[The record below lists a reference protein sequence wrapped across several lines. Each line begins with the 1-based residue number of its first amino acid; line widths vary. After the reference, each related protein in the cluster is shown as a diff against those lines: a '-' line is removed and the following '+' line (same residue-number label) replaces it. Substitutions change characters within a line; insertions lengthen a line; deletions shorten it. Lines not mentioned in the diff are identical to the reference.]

1 MDNEETL
8 WAPAEGNPRVD
19 AGGAPALKARGGIAG
34 QARPPQARPPQV
46 RPPQVRGEDEE
57 SMARLLLA
65 AYGGE
70 YPCEC
75 GEFGRWLPGECEYAD
90 RCEEREPVQ
99 CWRLLA
105 ALAGKEG

>member
-1 MDNEETL
+1 M
-8 WAPAEGNPRVD
+8 
-19 AGGAPALKARGGIAG
+19 
-34 QARPPQARPPQV
+34 
-46 RPPQVRGEDEE
+46 
-57 SMARLLLA
+57 MA

-99 CWRLLA
+99 CWKLA
-105 ALAGKEG
+105 VEMRGEGAAW

>member
-34 QARPPQARPPQV
+34 QARPPQG
-46 RPPQVRGEDEE
+46 RGEDEE

-90 RCEEREPVQ
+90 RCEQREPVQ

>member
-8 WAPAEGNPRVD
+8 WTE
-19 AGGAPALKARGGIAG
+19 ARTL
-34 QARPPQARPPQV
+34 
-46 RPPQVRGEDEE
+46 
-57 SMARLLLA
+57 MA

-70 YPCEC
+70 YPCER

-90 RCEEREPVQ
+90 RCEEREPIQ

-105 ALAGKEG
+105 ALAGVDVPYTPHGEPRVDNARSYLEPRRDVLPAGPRAGKEG